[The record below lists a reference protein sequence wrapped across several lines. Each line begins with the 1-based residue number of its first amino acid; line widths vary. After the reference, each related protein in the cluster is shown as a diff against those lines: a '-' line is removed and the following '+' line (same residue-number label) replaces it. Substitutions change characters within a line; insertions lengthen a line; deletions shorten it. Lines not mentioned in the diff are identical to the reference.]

1 MSTTLDG
8 WCHDRARLDGGP
20 GAAPCGRAGLVKATS
35 LAVDRPVHMA
45 WPGPSPDA
53 LRRGSNHL
61 MRCRT
66 CQPLP
71 EEVGRAA
78 ELLGRRWVLAIL
90 WASSEAGAV
99 RFNEFKQA
107 LETVPPRTLAARL
120 SELEEAGVLERRII
134 EPRPPRA
141 EYRLTDP
148 GPR

>member
-71 EEVGRAA
+71 EEIARAA

-99 RFNEFKQA
+99 RFNELKHA
-107 LETVPPRTLAARL
+107 LETIPARTLAAPL
-120 SELEEAGVLERRII
+120 SALDGARGLQQRGIHTRTPPGH
-134 EPRPPRA
+134 EP
-141 EYRLTDP
+141 LNGT
-148 GPR
+148 G